1 MSLTQPSCD
10 LSSAA
15 ADSATRPTPRL
26 WFVTE
31 IQQMMWVTALFVD
44 ILSQITLSVMS
55 LNYQWKT
62 AVLEHCKFIL
72 KYLKQFLGIQT
83 QAHSKPVPVLY

>member
-1 MSLTQPSCD
+1 MVYDRQRLFSPQACDSSKKLSIDGSVNGEKMSLTQPSCD

-31 IQQMMWVTALFVD
+31 IQQMM
-44 ILSQITLSVMS
+44 
-55 LNYQWKT
+55 
-62 AVLEHCKFIL
+62 
-72 KYLKQFLGIQT
+72 
-83 QAHSKPVPVLY
+83 